1 MTSKART
8 ANLRYQQL
16 DVFPSDL
23 FLLPSSFYPL
33 HPLHPKKA
41 NPLPNF
47 LLPYSINIMSTLILI
62 RIFIAAAAVFGGLS
76 VAGGAFASHA
86 LKNQLS
92 DRALAI
98 FETGARY
105 QMYHALAL
113 LLVALLLSYA
123 QESQT
128 FFAVAGWA
136 FIAGTIIFSGSLYAL
151 SLTDIKWL
159 GAITPLGGVAFIVG
173 WGCLAVAAFNFK

>member
-1 MTSKART
+1 M
-8 ANLRYQQL
+8 
-16 DVFPSDL
+16 
-23 FLLPSSFYPL
+23 SS
-33 HPLHPKKA
+33 
-41 NPLPNF
+41 
-47 LLPYSINIMSTLILI
+47 LILT
-62 RIFIAAAAVFGGLS
+62 RIFIAAAALFGGLS

-86 LKNQLS
+86 LKERLT

-113 LLVALLLSYA
+113 LLVALLLTRA
-123 QESQT
+123 PEESQT